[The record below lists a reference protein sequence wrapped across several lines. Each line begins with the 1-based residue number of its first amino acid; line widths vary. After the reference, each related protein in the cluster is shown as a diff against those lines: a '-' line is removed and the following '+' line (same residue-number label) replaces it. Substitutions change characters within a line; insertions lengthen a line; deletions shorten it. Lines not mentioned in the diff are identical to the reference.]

1 MKTFRTK
8 GEHQVP
14 YHRKIVSSRVYLRI
28 TEMTINSSGVLIR
41 GHYYIKTEKD
51 PYYILDEIYP
61 SVISWDV
68 LASIEKRLPEIQ
80 HKQYFLNVMMQR
92 ISELTQLK
100 LKVEGLSNYNI
111 PPQEWE
117 EDEKDS

>member
-1 MKTFRTK
+1 MKTFVTK
-8 GEHQVP
+8 SEHQVL
-14 YHRKIVSSRVYLRI
+14 YKRRFISTKVYLRI
-28 TEMTINSSGVLIR
+28 TEMRINSSGVVIS
-41 GHYYIKTEKD
+41 GHYYIKTEQD

-61 SVISWDV
+61 SVLSWDV
-68 LASIEKRLPEIQ
+68 LSQMEKRLPEIR

-92 ISELTQLK
+92 LSELTQLK
-100 LKVEGLSNYNI
+100 LKVEGLSNYGI

>member
-14 YHRKIVSSRVYLRI
+14 YQRKIISSHVYLRI
-28 TEMTINSSGVLIR
+28 TEMTINSSGILIR

-61 SVISWDV
+61 AVISWDV
-68 LASIEKRLPEIQ
+68 LASMEKRLPEIQ